1 MGETTN
7 TMEQRNES
15 QRRTIE
21 KQVEQIKD
29 LKTKVKELEVW
40 ERFAAY
46 LLHNCEGQSV
56 AEENLQTWLAAM
68 LEAEKK

>member
-7 TMEQRNES
+7 TMEQRNAG
-15 QRRTIE
+15 QAITIG
-21 KQVEQIKD
+21 KQAAEINV
-29 LKTKVKELEVW
+29 LKAKVKELEIW

-46 LLHNCEGQSV
+46 LLHNCEGQTV

>member
-21 KQVEQIKD
+21 KQVEQIKA
-29 LKTKVKELEVW
+29 LNAQIKELSVW

-46 LLHNCEGQSV
+46 LLHNCEGETV
-56 AEENLQTWLAAM
+56 YEENLQIWLAAM

>member
-1 MGETTN
+1 MGETSN

-29 LKTKVKELEVW
+29 LKAKVKELEVW

-46 LLHNCEGQSV
+46 LLHNCEGQTV